1 MNSMMKKLVR
11 TLPFAM
17 AAMVSSY
24 SALADTSMWKVSKGN
39 DFIYLGG
46 TVHLLPPSAFPLPE
60 EFDVAYKAAD
70 TLVFEAKTPEPGDNQ
85 AQIRMMQAFSY
96 ADGKRLSKVLSPEVY
111 AKLDAYFKTV
121 GVPLANLDG
130 FKPAFVMLTMLQIE
144 MKKAQLNGEGV
155 DAHYMARAKKD
166 NKTTQYLETLDEQIA
181 LLAGMGETDPDQF
194 IQLQLEQVKDYKSYF
209 NQLVAAWRAG
219 DLASLKT
226 LVVDETIKFD
236 PKMYDDVFTKR
247 NNNWQPKIERMF
259 GNKARE
265 LVLVGAGHMAGPD
278 GVLALLEKAG
288 YKIEKM

>member
-1 MNSMMKKLVR
+1 MKKVAR

-17 AAMVSSY
+17 AAMLSSY

-111 AKLDAYFKTV
+111 ANLDAYFKTV

-166 NKTTQYLETLDEQIA
+166 NKTTLYLETLDEQIA

-194 IQLQLEQVKDYKSYF
+194 IKLQLEQVKDYKSYF

-219 DLASLKT
+219 DLAALKT

-259 GNKARE
+259 GNKQRE

-278 GVLALLEKAG
+278 GVLALLERAG

>member
-259 GNKARE
+259 GNKERE

>member
-1 MNSMMKKLVR
+1 MNSMIKKLAR

-17 AAMVSSY
+17 VAMVSSY

-60 EFDVAYKAAD
+60 EFDIAYKAAD

-259 GNKARE
+259 GNKERE

>member
-181 LLAGMGETDPDQF
+181 LLAGMGETNPDQF

-259 GNKARE
+259 GNKERE

>member
-60 EFDVAYKAAD
+60 EFDIAYKAAD
-70 TLVFEAKTPEPGDNQ
+70 TLVFEAKTPEPGDSQ

-219 DLASLKT
+219 DLTALKT

-259 GNKARE
+259 GNKERE